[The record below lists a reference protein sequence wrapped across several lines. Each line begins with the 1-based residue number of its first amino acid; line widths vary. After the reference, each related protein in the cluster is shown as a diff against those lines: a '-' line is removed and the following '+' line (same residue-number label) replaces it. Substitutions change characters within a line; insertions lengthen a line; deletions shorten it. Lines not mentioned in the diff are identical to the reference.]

1 MKCASDIFN
10 TPLLHPIFL
19 SPFIYFGIFIFFHQR
34 LFERQILFI
43 HMGSVIIL
51 EKLHVLLLL
60 LYSGILPFQLLVY
73 IFP

>member
-19 SPFIYFGIFIFFHQR
+19 SPFIYFGIFHQR
-34 LFERQILFI
+34 LFEKQILFI

-51 EKLHVLLLL
+51 ERLHVLLLL